1 MQVGDRLLSV
11 PFTSVISGT
20 RPAQARI
27 ALLTRYYCAL
37 ANNHLPCS
45 GQQSM
50 RTNKKSS
57 AHVLSVYPNVQT
69 QNFKNHFKAELWD
82 PEEWTT
88 LFNRSGARGIMFTTK
103 HCDGYTHWKSPSK
116 PGYNSVEAGP
126 MRDVV
131 GDLTAVCLH
140 LKNSN
145 LCLLD

>member
-1 MQVGDRLLSV
+1 MHAYNR
-11 PFTSVISGT
+11 
-20 RPAQARI
+20 
-27 ALLTRYYCAL
+27 
-37 ANNHLPCS
+37 
-45 GQQSM
+45 
-50 RTNKKSS
+50 
-57 AHVLSVYPNVQT
+57 T

-126 MRDVV
+126 KRDVV

-140 LKNSN
+140 LNCKYI
-145 LCLLD
+145 